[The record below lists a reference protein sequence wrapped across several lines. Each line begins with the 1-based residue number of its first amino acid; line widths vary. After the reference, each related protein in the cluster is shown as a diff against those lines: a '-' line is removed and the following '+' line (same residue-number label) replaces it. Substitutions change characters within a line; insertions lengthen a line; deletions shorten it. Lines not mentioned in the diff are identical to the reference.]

1 MKRFMQIIL
10 IMIMVISSTL
20 VVQGKQL
27 DSPLNQVTPP
37 RKVFLPVMAKLG
49 GYAITGRVTDEQE
62 LPMSGVT
69 VTDQYGHTGLSDQN
83 GNYTMTGL
91 AAGS

>member
-49 GYAITGRVTDEQE
+49 DMPSPDG
-62 LPMSGVT
+62 
-69 VTDQYGHTGLSDQN
+69 
-83 GNYTMTGL
+83 
-91 AAGS
+91 